1 MFLATEKITKSF
13 GGLVAVNDVSASFE
27 KGVITAIIGPNGAG
41 KTTFVNVCTGVFRPD
56 RGEVLLGGRDVTP
69 LPPHEKVARG
79 LGRTFQIKN
88 IFQGLSVRENVRIP
102 LLSRKPPVDVEEGT
116 SRLLA
121 LVNLG
126 RFADGEASSLSHG
139 DQKLLEVAMCLALEP
154 EVIFLD
160 EPMAGVNPADRGRIM
175 DIIRD
180 LKERGLA
187 VILIEHNM
195 DAVFAAADRILV
207 MHRGSIIA
215 DGLPEEIR
223 SNQEVI
229 DIYLGGLE

>member
-79 LGRTFQIKN
+79 IGRTFQITN

-116 SRLLA
+116 ARLLS
-121 LVNLG
+121 LVNLEG
-126 RFADGEASSLSHG
+126 FADGEASSLSHG

-154 EVIFLD
+154 EIIFLD

-207 MHRGSIIA
+207 MHRGSLIA